1 MVSVPKQLFI
11 QAILIACNAFFASM
25 EIAVISLN
33 TTKLRKLADD
43 GDVSASKLLKF
54 AENPAGFLST
64 IQVGISLSGFL
75 GAAFAADSL
84 SEPLT
89 KWFLSI
95 GINLNYN
102 LLNSLSVI
110 LITFI
115 LTFITIVFGELIPKR
130 IAQQKSY
137 EVAKACCGVISVM
150 AVLFKPIILL
160 ISGTTN
166 LFLKMLRLKTEAE
179 DDSVSED
186 DIRMM
191 VDVGGESGSIEE
203 DEQEMIQNIFEFNDI
218 TISEIMTRVSDVN
231 AISILDSE
239 EDILKI
245 IKETGNSRFPVYEED
260 INNIIGVLNAREF
273 LINLNDKNGKS
284 VKDMLRKPYFVPQT
298 IKADQLFS
306 DMQKNKIHI
315 SIVIDEYGET
325 RGIVTLEDL
334 LEEIVGNIYDEYD
347 AAESPEIEKIDENK
361 WRVQGTLSIDDLND
375 ELGISISDERDY
387 DTVGGMIFS
396 CLHTI
401 PEDGKQFKVSVNG
414 LDITVTRVE
423 DKRVIE
429 AIIQKHIQAEN
440 QEEGNHSPTSWRIRP
455 RRMSLVLAS
464 RSLILS
470 ECNNEYSNSI

>member
-1 MVSVPKQLFI
+1 MVSVPKQLLI
-11 QAILIACNAFFASM
+11 QAILIALNAFFAAM

-33 TTKLRKLADD
+33 TTKLKRLVEE
-43 GDVSASKLLKF
+43 GDEKAGKLLSM

-89 KWFLSI
+89 LWLLEMGVKLPEA
-95 GINLNYN
+95 
-102 LLNSLSVI
+102 LLNNIAVI
-110 LITFI
+110 IITLI

-137 EVAKACCGVISVM
+137 EVAKACCGIIGVISVI
-150 AVLFKPIILL
+150 FKPIILL

-166 LFLKMLRLKTEAE
+166 LILRMMKLKTEAE
-179 DDSVSED
+179 DEQVSED

-203 DEQEMIQNIFEFNDI
+203 DEKEMIQNIFEFNDI
-218 TISEIMTRVSDVN
+218 AISEIMTRVSDVN
-231 AISILDSE
+231 AISIEDSE
-239 EDILKI
+239 EDILRI
-245 IKETGNSRFPVYEED
+245 IKESGNSRFPVYKDD
-260 INNIIGVLNAREF
+260 INDIIGILNSREF
-273 LINLNDKNGKS
+273 LINLNDENGKS
-284 VKDMLRKPYFVPQT
+284 VRDMLRKPYFVPET

-306 DMQKNKIHI
+306 DMQKNKVHI
-315 SIVIDEYGET
+315 SVVIDEYGET

-347 AAESPEIEKIDENK
+347 AAEAPAIEPLPDGRWK
-361 WRVQGTLSIDDLND
+361 VQGTLSIEDLND
-375 ELGISISDERDY
+375 ELGIHITDDRDY

-401 PEDGKQFKVSVNG
+401 PEDGKQFTVEVNG
-414 LDITVTRVE
+414 LKITVTRVE
-423 DKRVIE
+423 DKRIIE
-429 AIIQKHIQAEN
+429 AIVEKTEKESED
-440 QEEGNHSPTSWRIRP
+440 EEEK
-455 RRMSLVLAS
+455 
-464 RSLILS
+464 S
-470 ECNNEYSNSI
+470 E

>member
-1 MVSVPKQLFI
+1 MVSVPKQLLV
-11 QAILIACNAFFASM
+11 QAILIALNAFFAAM

-33 TTKLRKLADD
+33 TTKLKRLVEE
-43 GDVSASKLLKF
+43 GDEKAGKLLSM

-89 KWFLSI
+89 LWLLEMGVKLPEA
-95 GINLNYN
+95 
-102 LLNSLSVI
+102 LLNNIAVI
-110 LITFI
+110 IITLI
-115 LTFITIVFGELIPKR
+115 LTFMTIVFGELIPKR

-137 EVAKACCGVISVM
+137 EVAKACCGIIGVISVI
-150 AVLFKPIILL
+150 FKPIILL

-166 LFLKMLRLKTEAE
+166 LILRMMKLKTEAE
-179 DDSVSED
+179 DEQVSED

-203 DEQEMIQNIFEFNDI
+203 DEKEMIQNIFEFNDI
-218 TISEIMTRVSDVN
+218 AISEIMTRVSDVN
-231 AISILDSE
+231 AISIEDSE
-239 EDILKI
+239 EDILRI
-245 IKETGNSRFPVYEED
+245 IKESGNSRFPVYKDD
-260 INNIIGVLNAREF
+260 INDIIGILNSREF
-273 LINLNDKNGKS
+273 LINLNDENGKS
-284 VKDMLRKPYFVPQT
+284 VRDMLRKPYFVPET

-306 DMQKNKIHI
+306 DMQKNKVHI

-347 AAESPEIEKIDENK
+347 AAEAPAIEPLPDGRWK
-361 WRVQGTLSIDDLND
+361 VQGTLSIEDLND
-375 ELGISISDERDY
+375 ELGIHITDDRDY

-401 PEDGKQFKVSVNG
+401 PEDGKQFTVEVNG
-414 LDITVTRVE
+414 LKITVTRVE
-423 DKRVIE
+423 DKRIIE
-429 AIIQKHIQAEN
+429 AIVEKTEKESEDEAEK
-440 QEEGNHSPTSWRIRP
+440 
-455 RRMSLVLAS
+455 
-464 RSLILS
+464 S
-470 ECNNEYSNSI
+470 E

>member
-1 MVSVPKQLFI
+1 MVSVPKQLLI
-11 QAILIACNAFFASM
+11 QAILIALNAFFAAM

-33 TTKLRKLADD
+33 TTKLKRLVEE
-43 GDVSASKLLKF
+43 GDKKAGKLLSM

-89 KWFLSI
+89 LWLLEMGVKLPEA
-95 GINLNYN
+95 
-102 LLNSLSVI
+102 LLNNIAVI
-110 LITFI
+110 IITLI
-115 LTFITIVFGELIPKR
+115 LTFMTIVFGELIPKR

-137 EVAKACCGVISVM
+137 EVAKACCGVIGVISVI
-150 AVLFKPIILL
+150 FKPIILL

-166 LFLKMLRLKTEAE
+166 LILRMMKLKTEAE
-179 DDSVSED
+179 DEQVSED

-203 DEQEMIQNIFEFNDI
+203 DEKEMIQNIFEFNDI
-218 TISEIMTRVSDVN
+218 AISEIMTRVSDVN
-231 AISILDSE
+231 AISIEDSE
-239 EDILKI
+239 EDILRI
-245 IKETGNSRFPVYEED
+245 IKESGNSRFPVYKDD
-260 INNIIGVLNAREF
+260 INDIIGILNSREF
-273 LINLNDKNGKS
+273 LINLNDENGKS
-284 VKDMLRKPYFVPQT
+284 VRDMLRKPYFVPET

-306 DMQKNKIHI
+306 DMQKNKVHI

-347 AAESPEIEKIDENK
+347 AAEAPAIEPLPDGRWK
-361 WRVQGTLSIDDLND
+361 VQGTLSIEDLND
-375 ELGISISDERDY
+375 ELGIHITDDRDY

-401 PEDGKQFKVSVNG
+401 PEDGKQFTVEVNG
-414 LDITVTRVE
+414 LKITVTRVE
-423 DKRVIE
+423 DKRIIE
-429 AIIQKHIQAEN
+429 AIVEKTEKESED
-440 QEEGNHSPTSWRIRP
+440 EEEK
-455 RRMSLVLAS
+455 
-464 RSLILS
+464 S
-470 ECNNEYSNSI
+470 E

>member
-1 MVSVPKQLFI
+1 MVSVPKQLLI
-11 QAILIACNAFFASM
+11 QAILIALNAFFAAM

-33 TTKLRKLADD
+33 TTKLKRLVEE
-43 GDVSASKLLKF
+43 GDEKAGKLLSM

-89 KWFLSI
+89 LWLLEMGVKLPEA
-95 GINLNYN
+95 
-102 LLNSLSVI
+102 LLNNIAVI
-110 LITFI
+110 LITLI
-115 LTFITIVFGELIPKR
+115 LTFVTIVFGELIPKR

-137 EVAKACCGVISVM
+137 EVAKACCGIIGVISVI
-150 AVLFKPIILL
+150 FKPIILL

-166 LFLKMLRLKTEAE
+166 LILRMMKLKTEAE
-179 DDSVSED
+179 DEQVSED

-203 DEQEMIQNIFEFNDI
+203 DEKEMIQNIFEFNDI
-218 TISEIMTRVSDVN
+218 AISEIMTRVSDVN
-231 AISILDSE
+231 AISIEDSE
-239 EDILKI
+239 EDILRI
-245 IKETGNSRFPVYEED
+245 IKESGNSRFPVYKDD
-260 INNIIGVLNAREF
+260 INDIIGILNSREF
-273 LINLNDKNGKS
+273 LINLNDENGKS
-284 VKDMLRKPYFVPQT
+284 VRDMLRKPYFVPET

-306 DMQKNKIHI
+306 DMQKNKVHI

-347 AAESPEIEKIDENK
+347 AAEAPAIEPLPDGRWK
-361 WRVQGTLSIDDLND
+361 VQGTLSIEDLND
-375 ELGISISDERDY
+375 ELGIHITDDRDY

-401 PEDGKQFKVSVNG
+401 PEDGKQFTVEVNG
-414 LDITVTRVE
+414 LKITVTRVE
-423 DKRVIE
+423 DKRIIE
-429 AIIQKHIQAEN
+429 AIVEKTEKESED
-440 QEEGNHSPTSWRIRP
+440 EEEK
-455 RRMSLVLAS
+455 
-464 RSLILS
+464 S
-470 ECNNEYSNSI
+470 E

>member
-1 MVSVPKQLFI
+1 MVSVPKQLLI
-11 QAILIACNAFFASM
+11 QAILIALNAFFAAM

-33 TTKLRKLADD
+33 TTKLKRLVEE
-43 GDVSASKLLKF
+43 GDEKAGKLLSM

-89 KWFLSI
+89 LWLLEMGVKLPEA
-95 GINLNYN
+95 
-102 LLNSLSVI
+102 LLNNIAVI
-110 LITFI
+110 IITLI
-115 LTFITIVFGELIPKR
+115 LTFVTIVFGELIPKR

-137 EVAKACCGVISVM
+137 EVAKACCGIIGVISVI
-150 AVLFKPIILL
+150 FKPIILL

-166 LFLKMLRLKTEAE
+166 LILRMMKLKTEAE
-179 DDSVSED
+179 DEQVSED

-203 DEQEMIQNIFEFNDI
+203 DEKEMIQNIFEFNDI
-218 TISEIMTRVSDVN
+218 AISEIMTRVSDVN
-231 AISILDSE
+231 AISIEDSE
-239 EDILKI
+239 EDILRI
-245 IKETGNSRFPVYEED
+245 IKESGNSRFPVYRDD
-260 INNIIGVLNAREF
+260 INDIIGILNSREF
-273 LINLNDKNGKS
+273 LINLNDENGKS
-284 VKDMLRKPYFVPQT
+284 VRDMLRKPYFVPET

-306 DMQKNKIHI
+306 DMQKNKVHI

-347 AAESPEIEKIDENK
+347 AAEAPAIEPLPDGRWK
-361 WRVQGTLSIDDLND
+361 VQGTLSIEDLND
-375 ELGISISDERDY
+375 ELGIHITDDRDY

-401 PEDGKQFKVSVNG
+401 PEDGKQFTVEVNG
-414 LDITVTRVE
+414 LKITVTRVE
-423 DKRVIE
+423 DKRIIE
-429 AIIQKHIQAEN
+429 AIVEKTEKESED
-440 QEEGNHSPTSWRIRP
+440 EEEK
-455 RRMSLVLAS
+455 
-464 RSLILS
+464 S
-470 ECNNEYSNSI
+470 E

>member
-1 MVSVPKQLFI
+1 MVSVPKQLLI
-11 QAILIACNAFFASM
+11 QAILIALNAFFAAM

-33 TTKLRKLADD
+33 TTKLKRLVEE
-43 GDVSASKLLKF
+43 GDEKAGKLLSM

-89 KWFLSI
+89 LWLLEI
-95 GINLNYN
+95 GVKLPEA
-102 LLNSLSVI
+102 LLNNIAVI
-110 LITFI
+110 LITLI
-115 LTFITIVFGELIPKR
+115 LTFVTIVFGELIPKR

-137 EVAKACCGVISVM
+137 EVAKACCGIIGVISVI
-150 AVLFKPIILL
+150 FKPIILF

-166 LFLKMLRLKTEAE
+166 LILRMMKLKTEAE
-179 DDSVSED
+179 DEQVSED

-203 DEQEMIQNIFEFNDI
+203 DEKEMIQNIFEFNDI
-218 TISEIMTRVSDVN
+218 AISEIMTRVSDVN
-231 AISILDSE
+231 AISIEDSE
-239 EDILKI
+239 EDILRI
-245 IKETGNSRFPVYEED
+245 IKESGNSRFPVYKDD
-260 INNIIGVLNAREF
+260 INDIIGILNSREF
-273 LINLNDKNGKS
+273 LINLNDENGKS
-284 VKDMLRKPYFVPQT
+284 VRDMLRKPYFVPET

-306 DMQKNKIHI
+306 DMQKNKVHI

-347 AAESPEIEKIDENK
+347 AAETPAIEPLPDGRWK
-361 WRVQGTLSIDDLND
+361 VQGTLSIEDLND
-375 ELGISISDERDY
+375 ELGIHITDDRDY

-401 PEDGKQFKVSVNG
+401 PEDGKQFTVEVNG
-414 LDITVTRVE
+414 LKITVTRVE
-423 DKRVIE
+423 DKRIIE
-429 AIIQKHIQAEN
+429 AIVEKTEKESED
-440 QEEGNHSPTSWRIRP
+440 EEEK
-455 RRMSLVLAS
+455 
-464 RSLILS
+464 S
-470 ECNNEYSNSI
+470 E

>member
-1 MVSVPKQLFI
+1 MVSVPKQLLI
-11 QAILIACNAFFASM
+11 QAILIALNAFFAAM

-33 TTKLRKLADD
+33 TTKLKRLVEE
-43 GDVSASKLLKF
+43 GDEKAGKLLSM

-89 KWFLSI
+89 LWLLEI
-95 GINLNYN
+95 GVKLPEA
-102 LLNSLSVI
+102 LLNNIAVI
-110 LITFI
+110 IITLI
-115 LTFITIVFGELIPKR
+115 LTFMTIVFGELIPKR

-137 EVAKACCGVISVM
+137 EVAKACCGIIGVISVI
-150 AVLFKPIILL
+150 FKPIILL

-166 LFLKMLRLKTEAE
+166 LILRMMKLKTEAE
-179 DDSVSED
+179 DEQVSED

-203 DEQEMIQNIFEFNDI
+203 DEKEMIQNIFEFNDI
-218 TISEIMTRVSDVN
+218 AISEIMTRVSDVN
-231 AISILDSE
+231 AISIEDSE
-239 EDILKI
+239 EDILRI
-245 IKETGNSRFPVYEED
+245 IKESGNSRFPVYKDD
-260 INNIIGVLNAREF
+260 INDIIGILNSREF
-273 LINLNDKNGKS
+273 LINLNDENGKS
-284 VKDMLRKPYFVPQT
+284 VRDMLRKPYFVPET

-306 DMQKNKIHI
+306 DMQKNKVHI

-347 AAESPEIEKIDENK
+347 AAETPAIEPLPDGRWK
-361 WRVQGTLSIDDLND
+361 VQGTLSIEDLND
-375 ELGISISDERDY
+375 ELGIHITDDRDY

-401 PEDGKQFKVSVNG
+401 PEDGKQFTVEVNG
-414 LDITVTRVE
+414 LKITVTRVE
-423 DKRVIE
+423 DKRIIE
-429 AIIQKHIQAEN
+429 AIVEKTEKESEDEAEK
-440 QEEGNHSPTSWRIRP
+440 
-455 RRMSLVLAS
+455 
-464 RSLILS
+464 S
-470 ECNNEYSNSI
+470 E

>member
-1 MVSVPKQLFI
+1 MVSVPKQLLI
-11 QAILIACNAFFASM
+11 QAILIALNAFFAAM

-33 TTKLRKLADD
+33 TTKLKRLVEE
-43 GDVSASKLLKF
+43 GDEKAGKLLSM

-89 KWFLSI
+89 LWLLEI
-95 GINLNYN
+95 GVKLPEA
-102 LLNSLSVI
+102 LLNNIAVI
-110 LITFI
+110 LITLI
-115 LTFITIVFGELIPKR
+115 LTFVTIVFGELIPKR

-137 EVAKACCGVISVM
+137 EVAKACCGIIGVISVI
-150 AVLFKPIILL
+150 FKPIILL

-166 LFLKMLRLKTEAE
+166 LILRMMKLKTEAE
-179 DDSVSED
+179 DEQVSED

-203 DEQEMIQNIFEFNDI
+203 DEKEMIQNIFEFNDI
-218 TISEIMTRVSDVN
+218 AISEIMTRVSDVN
-231 AISILDSE
+231 AISIEDSE
-239 EDILKI
+239 EDILRI
-245 IKETGNSRFPVYEED
+245 IKESGNSRFPVYKDD
-260 INNIIGVLNAREF
+260 INDIIGILNSREF
-273 LINLNDKNGKS
+273 LINLNDENGKS
-284 VKDMLRKPYFVPQT
+284 VRDMLRKPYFVPET

-306 DMQKNKIHI
+306 DMQKNKVHI

-347 AAESPEIEKIDENK
+347 AAETPAIEPLPDGRWK
-361 WRVQGTLSIDDLND
+361 VQGTLSIEDLND
-375 ELGISISDERDY
+375 ELGIHITDDRDY

-401 PEDGKQFKVSVNG
+401 PEDGKQFTVEVNG
-414 LDITVTRVE
+414 LKITVTRVE
-423 DKRVIE
+423 DKRIIE
-429 AIIQKHIQAEN
+429 AIVEKTEKESEDEAEK
-440 QEEGNHSPTSWRIRP
+440 
-455 RRMSLVLAS
+455 
-464 RSLILS
+464 S
-470 ECNNEYSNSI
+470 E

>member
-1 MVSVPKQLFI
+1 MVSVPKQLLI
-11 QAILIACNAFFASM
+11 QAILIALNAFFAAM

-33 TTKLRKLADD
+33 TTKLKRLVEE
-43 GDVSASKLLKF
+43 GDEKAGKLLSM

-89 KWFLSI
+89 LWLLEMGVKLPEA
-95 GINLNYN
+95 
-102 LLNSLSVI
+102 LLNNIAVI
-110 LITFI
+110 LITLI
-115 LTFITIVFGELIPKR
+115 LTFVTIVFGELIPKR

-137 EVAKACCGVISVM
+137 EVAKACCGIIGVISVI
-150 AVLFKPIILL
+150 FKPIILL

-166 LFLKMLRLKTEAE
+166 LILRMMKLKTEAE
-179 DDSVSED
+179 DEQVSED

-203 DEQEMIQNIFEFNDI
+203 DEKEMIQNIFEFNDI
-218 TISEIMTRVSDVN
+218 AISEIMTRVSDVN
-231 AISILDSE
+231 AISIEDSE
-239 EDILKI
+239 EDILRI
-245 IKETGNSRFPVYEED
+245 IKESGNSRFPVYKDD
-260 INNIIGVLNAREF
+260 INDIIGILNSREF
-273 LINLNDKNGKS
+273 LINLNDENGKS
-284 VKDMLRKPYFVPQT
+284 VRDMLRKPYFVPET

-306 DMQKNKIHI
+306 DMQKNKVHI

-347 AAESPEIEKIDENK
+347 AAETPAIEPLPDGRWK
-361 WRVQGTLSIDDLND
+361 VQGTLSIEDLND
-375 ELGISISDERDY
+375 ELGIHITDDRDY

-401 PEDGKQFKVSVNG
+401 PEDGKQFTVEVNG
-414 LDITVTRVE
+414 LKITVTRVE
-423 DKRVIE
+423 DKRIIE
-429 AIIQKHIQAEN
+429 AIVEKTEKESED
-440 QEEGNHSPTSWRIRP
+440 EEEK
-455 RRMSLVLAS
+455 
-464 RSLILS
+464 S
-470 ECNNEYSNSI
+470 E

>member
-1 MVSVPKQLFI
+1 MVSVPKQLLI
-11 QAILIACNAFFASM
+11 QAILIALNAFFAAM

-33 TTKLRKLADD
+33 TTKLKRLVEE
-43 GDVSASKLLKF
+43 GDKKAGKLLSM

-89 KWFLSI
+89 LWLLEMGVKLPES
-95 GINLNYN
+95 
-102 LLNSLSVI
+102 LLNNIAVI
-110 LITFI
+110 IITLI
-115 LTFITIVFGELIPKR
+115 LTFMTIVFGELIPKR

-137 EVAKACCGVISVM
+137 EVAKACCGIIGVISVI
-150 AVLFKPIILL
+150 FKPIILL

-166 LFLKMLRLKTEAE
+166 LILRMMKLKTEAE
-179 DDSVSED
+179 DEQVSED

-203 DEQEMIQNIFEFNDI
+203 DEKEMIQNIFEFNDI
-218 TISEIMTRVSDVN
+218 AISEIMTRVSDVN
-231 AISILDSE
+231 AISIEDSE
-239 EDILKI
+239 EDILRI
-245 IKETGNSRFPVYEED
+245 IKESGNSRFPVYKDD
-260 INNIIGVLNAREF
+260 INDIIGILNSREF
-273 LINLNDKNGKS
+273 LINLNDENGKS
-284 VKDMLRKPYFVPQT
+284 VRDMLRKPYFVPET

-306 DMQKNKIHI
+306 DMQKNKVHI

-347 AAESPEIEKIDENK
+347 AAEAPAIEPLPDGRWK
-361 WRVQGTLSIDDLND
+361 VQGTLSIEDLND
-375 ELGISISDERDY
+375 ELGIHITDDRDY

-401 PEDGKQFKVSVNG
+401 PEDGKQFTVEVNG
-414 LDITVTRVE
+414 LKITVTRVE
-423 DKRVIE
+423 DKRIIE
-429 AIIQKHIQAEN
+429 AIVEKTEKESED
-440 QEEGNHSPTSWRIRP
+440 EEEK
-455 RRMSLVLAS
+455 
-464 RSLILS
+464 S
-470 ECNNEYSNSI
+470 E

>member
-1 MVSVPKQLFI
+1 MVSVPKQLLI
-11 QAILIACNAFFASM
+11 QAILIALNAFFAAM

-33 TTKLRKLADD
+33 TTKLKRLVDE
-43 GDVSASKLLKF
+43 GDEKAGKLLSM

-89 KWFLSI
+89 LWLLEMGVKLPEA
-95 GINLNYN
+95 
-102 LLNSLSVI
+102 LLNNIAVI
-110 LITFI
+110 LITLI
-115 LTFITIVFGELIPKR
+115 LTFVTIVFGELIPKR

-137 EVAKACCGVISVM
+137 EVAKACCGVIGVISVI
-150 AVLFKPIILL
+150 FKPIILL

-166 LFLKMLRLKTEAE
+166 LILRMMKLKTEAE
-179 DDSVSED
+179 DEQVSED

-203 DEQEMIQNIFEFNDI
+203 DEKEMIQNIFEFNDI
-218 TISEIMTRVSDVN
+218 AISEIMTRVSDVN
-231 AISILDSE
+231 AISIEDSE
-239 EDILKI
+239 EDILRI
-245 IKETGNSRFPVYEED
+245 IKESGNSRFPVYKDD
-260 INNIIGVLNAREF
+260 INDIIGILNSREF
-273 LINLNDKNGKS
+273 LINLNDENGKS
-284 VKDMLRKPYFVPQT
+284 VRDMLRKPYFVPET

-306 DMQKNKIHI
+306 DMQKNKVHI

-347 AAESPEIEKIDENK
+347 AAEAPAIEPLPDGRWK
-361 WRVQGTLSIDDLND
+361 VQGTLSIEDLND
-375 ELGISISDERDY
+375 ELGIHITDDRDY

-401 PEDGKQFKVSVNG
+401 PEDGKQFTVEVNG
-414 LDITVTRVE
+414 LKITVTRVE
-423 DKRVIE
+423 DKRIIE
-429 AIIQKHIQAEN
+429 AIVEKTEKESED
-440 QEEGNHSPTSWRIRP
+440 EEEK
-455 RRMSLVLAS
+455 
-464 RSLILS
+464 S
-470 ECNNEYSNSI
+470 E

>member
-1 MVSVPKQLFI
+1 MVSVPKQLLI
-11 QAILIACNAFFASM
+11 QAILIALNAFFAAM

-33 TTKLRKLADD
+33 TTKLKRLVEE
-43 GDVSASKLLKF
+43 GDEKAGKLLSM

-89 KWFLSI
+89 LWLLEMGVKLPEA
-95 GINLNYN
+95 
-102 LLNSLSVI
+102 LLNNIAVI
-110 LITFI
+110 IITLI
-115 LTFITIVFGELIPKR
+115 LTFVTIVFGELIPKR

-137 EVAKACCGVISVM
+137 EVAKACCGIIGVISVI
-150 AVLFKPIILL
+150 FKPIILL

-166 LFLKMLRLKTEAE
+166 LILRMMKLKTEAE
-179 DDSVSED
+179 DEQVSED

-203 DEQEMIQNIFEFNDI
+203 DEKEMIQNIFEFNDI
-218 TISEIMTRVSDVN
+218 AISEIMTRVSDVN
-231 AISILDSE
+231 AISIEDSE
-239 EDILKI
+239 EDILRI
-245 IKETGNSRFPVYEED
+245 IKESGNSRFPVYKDD
-260 INNIIGVLNAREF
+260 INDIIGILNSREF
-273 LINLNDKNGKS
+273 LINLNDENGKS
-284 VKDMLRKPYFVPQT
+284 VRDMLRKPYFVPET

-306 DMQKNKIHI
+306 DMQKNKVHI

-347 AAESPEIEKIDENK
+347 AAEAPAIEPLPDGRWK
-361 WRVQGTLSIDDLND
+361 VQGTLSIEDLND
-375 ELGISISDERDY
+375 ELGIHITDDRDY

-401 PEDGKQFKVSVNG
+401 PEDGKQFTVEVNG
-414 LDITVTRVE
+414 LKITVTRVE
-423 DKRVIE
+423 DKRIIE
-429 AIIQKHIQAEN
+429 AIVEKTEKESEDEAEK
-440 QEEGNHSPTSWRIRP
+440 
-455 RRMSLVLAS
+455 
-464 RSLILS
+464 S
-470 ECNNEYSNSI
+470 E

>member
-1 MVSVPKQLFI
+1 MVSVPKQLLI
-11 QAILIACNAFFASM
+11 QAILIALNAFFAAM

-33 TTKLRKLADD
+33 TTKLKRLVEE
-43 GDVSASKLLKF
+43 GDEKAGKLLSM

-89 KWFLSI
+89 LWLLEI
-95 GINLNYN
+95 GVKLPEA
-102 LLNSLSVI
+102 LLNNIAVI
-110 LITFI
+110 IITLI
-115 LTFITIVFGELIPKR
+115 LTFMTIVFGELIPKR

-137 EVAKACCGVISVM
+137 EVAKACCGIIGVISVI
-150 AVLFKPIILL
+150 FKPIILL

-166 LFLKMLRLKTEAE
+166 LILRMMKLKTEAE
-179 DDSVSED
+179 DEQVSED

-203 DEQEMIQNIFEFNDI
+203 DEKEMIQNIFEFNDI
-218 TISEIMTRVSDVN
+218 AISEIMTRVSDVN
-231 AISILDSE
+231 AISIEDSE
-239 EDILKI
+239 EDILRI
-245 IKETGNSRFPVYEED
+245 IKESGNSRFPVYKDD
-260 INNIIGVLNAREF
+260 INDIIGILNSREF
-273 LINLNDKNGKS
+273 LINLNDENGKS
-284 VKDMLRKPYFVPQT
+284 VRDMLRKPYFVPET

-306 DMQKNKIHI
+306 DMQKNKVHI

-347 AAESPEIEKIDENK
+347 AAEAPAIEPLPDGRWK
-361 WRVQGTLSIDDLND
+361 VQGTLSIEDLND
-375 ELGISISDERDY
+375 ELGIHITDDRDY

-401 PEDGKQFKVSVNG
+401 PEDGKQFTVEVNG
-414 LDITVTRVE
+414 LKITVTRVE
-423 DKRVIE
+423 DKRIIE
-429 AIIQKHIQAEN
+429 AIVEKTEKESED
-440 QEEGNHSPTSWRIRP
+440 EEEK
-455 RRMSLVLAS
+455 
-464 RSLILS
+464 S
-470 ECNNEYSNSI
+470 E

>member
-1 MVSVPKQLFI
+1 MVSVPKQLLI
-11 QAILIACNAFFASM
+11 QAILIALNAFFAAM

-33 TTKLRKLADD
+33 TTKLKRLVEE
-43 GDVSASKLLKF
+43 GDEKAGKLLSM

-89 KWFLSI
+89 LWLLEMGVKLPEA
-95 GINLNYN
+95 
-102 LLNSLSVI
+102 LLNNIAVI
-110 LITFI
+110 IITLI
-115 LTFITIVFGELIPKR
+115 LTFMTIVFGELIPKR

-137 EVAKACCGVISVM
+137 EVAKACCGIIGVISVI
-150 AVLFKPIILL
+150 FKPIILL

-166 LFLKMLRLKTEAE
+166 LILRMMKLKTEAE
-179 DDSVSED
+179 DEQVSED

-203 DEQEMIQNIFEFNDI
+203 DEKEMIQNIFEFNDI
-218 TISEIMTRVSDVN
+218 AISEIMTRVSDVN
-231 AISILDSE
+231 AISIEDSE
-239 EDILKI
+239 EDILRI
-245 IKETGNSRFPVYEED
+245 IKESGNSRFPVYKDD
-260 INNIIGVLNAREF
+260 INDIIGILNSREF
-273 LINLNDKNGKS
+273 LINLNDENGKS
-284 VKDMLRKPYFVPQT
+284 VRDMLRKPYFVPET

-306 DMQKNKIHI
+306 DMQKNKVHI

-347 AAESPEIEKIDENK
+347 AAEAPAIEPLPDGRWK
-361 WRVQGTLSIDDLND
+361 VQGTLSIEDLND
-375 ELGISISDERDY
+375 ELGIHITDDRDY

-401 PEDGKQFKVSVNG
+401 PEDGKQFTVEVNG
-414 LDITVTRVE
+414 LKITVTRVE
-423 DKRVIE
+423 DKRIIE
-429 AIIQKHIQAEN
+429 AIVEKTEKESEDEAEK
-440 QEEGNHSPTSWRIRP
+440 
-455 RRMSLVLAS
+455 
-464 RSLILS
+464 S
-470 ECNNEYSNSI
+470 E

>member
-1 MVSVPKQLFI
+1 MVSVPKQLLI
-11 QAILIACNAFFASM
+11 QAILIALNAFFAAM

-33 TTKLRKLADD
+33 TTKLKRLVEE
-43 GDVSASKLLKF
+43 GDEKAGKLLSM

-89 KWFLSI
+89 LWLLEMGVKLPEA
-95 GINLNYN
+95 
-102 LLNSLSVI
+102 LLNNIAVI
-110 LITFI
+110 IITLI
-115 LTFITIVFGELIPKR
+115 LTFMTIVFGELIPKR

-137 EVAKACCGVISVM
+137 EVAKACCGIIGVISVI
-150 AVLFKPIILL
+150 FKPIILL

-166 LFLKMLRLKTEAE
+166 LILRMMKLKTEAE
-179 DDSVSED
+179 DEQVSED

-203 DEQEMIQNIFEFNDI
+203 DEKEMIQNIFEFNDI
-218 TISEIMTRVSDVN
+218 AISEIMTRVSDVH
-231 AISILDSE
+231 AISIEDSE
-239 EDILKI
+239 EDILRI
-245 IKETGNSRFPVYEED
+245 IKESGNSRFPVYKDD
-260 INNIIGVLNAREF
+260 INDIIGILNSREF
-273 LINLNDKNGKS
+273 LINLNDENGKS
-284 VKDMLRKPYFVPQT
+284 VRDMLRKPYFVPET

-306 DMQKNKIHI
+306 DMQKNKVHI

-347 AAESPEIEKIDENK
+347 AAEAPAIEPLPDGRWK
-361 WRVQGTLSIDDLND
+361 VQGTLSIEDLND
-375 ELGISISDERDY
+375 ELGIHITDDRDY

-401 PEDGKQFKVSVNG
+401 PEDGKQFTVEVNG
-414 LDITVTRVE
+414 LKITVTRVE
-423 DKRVIE
+423 DKRIIE
-429 AIIQKHIQAEN
+429 AIVEKTEKESED
-440 QEEGNHSPTSWRIRP
+440 EEEK
-455 RRMSLVLAS
+455 
-464 RSLILS
+464 S
-470 ECNNEYSNSI
+470 E

>member
-1 MVSVPKQLFI
+1 MVSVPKQLLI
-11 QAILIACNAFFASM
+11 QAILIALNAFFAAM

-33 TTKLRKLADD
+33 TTKLKRLVEE
-43 GDVSASKLLKF
+43 GDEKAGKLLSM

-89 KWFLSI
+89 LWLLEI
-95 GINLNYN
+95 GVKLPES
-102 LLNSLSVI
+102 LLNNIAVI
-110 LITFI
+110 IITLI
-115 LTFITIVFGELIPKR
+115 LTFMTIVFGELIPKR

-137 EVAKACCGVISVM
+137 EVAKACCGIISVISVI
-150 AVLFKPIILL
+150 FKPIILL

-166 LFLKMLRLKTEAE
+166 LILRMMKLKTEAE
-179 DDSVSED
+179 DEQVSED

-203 DEQEMIQNIFEFNDI
+203 DEKEMIQNIFEFNDI
-218 TISEIMTRVSDVN
+218 AISEIMTRVSDVN
-231 AISILDSE
+231 AISIEDSE
-239 EDILKI
+239 EDILRI
-245 IKETGNSRFPVYEED
+245 IKESGNSRFPVYKDD
-260 INNIIGVLNAREF
+260 INDIIGILNSREF
-273 LINLNDKNGKS
+273 LINLNDENGKS
-284 VKDMLRKPYFVPQT
+284 VRDMLRKPYFVPET

-306 DMQKNKIHI
+306 DMQKNKVHI

-347 AAESPEIEKIDENK
+347 AAEAPAIEPLPDGRWK
-361 WRVQGTLSIDDLND
+361 VQGTLSIEDLND
-375 ELGISISDERDY
+375 ELGIHITDDRDY

-401 PEDGKQFKVSVNG
+401 PEDGKQFTVEVNG
-414 LDITVTRVE
+414 LKITVTRVE
-423 DKRVIE
+423 DKRIIE
-429 AIIQKHIQAEN
+429 AIVEKTEKESED
-440 QEEGNHSPTSWRIRP
+440 EEEK
-455 RRMSLVLAS
+455 
-464 RSLILS
+464 S
-470 ECNNEYSNSI
+470 E

>member
-1 MVSVPKQLFI
+1 MVSVPKQLLI
-11 QAILIACNAFFASM
+11 QAILIALNAFFAAM

-33 TTKLRKLADD
+33 TTKLKRLVEE
-43 GDVSASKLLKF
+43 GDEKAGKLLSM

-89 KWFLSI
+89 LWLLEMGVKLPEA
-95 GINLNYN
+95 
-102 LLNSLSVI
+102 LLNNIAVI
-110 LITFI
+110 IITLI
-115 LTFITIVFGELIPKR
+115 LTFMTIVFGELIPKR

-137 EVAKACCGVISVM
+137 EVAKACCGIIGVISVI
-150 AVLFKPIILL
+150 FKPIILL

-166 LFLKMLRLKTEAE
+166 LILRMMKLKTEAE
-179 DDSVSED
+179 DEQVSED

-203 DEQEMIQNIFEFNDI
+203 DEKEMIQNIFEFNDI
-218 TISEIMTRVSDVN
+218 AISEIMTRVSDVN
-231 AISILDSE
+231 AISIEDSE
-239 EDILKI
+239 EDILRI
-245 IKETGNSRFPVYEED
+245 IKESGNSRFPVYKDD
-260 INNIIGVLNAREF
+260 INDIIGILNSREF
-273 LINLNDKNGKS
+273 LINLNDENGKS
-284 VKDMLRKPYFVPQT
+284 VRDMLRKPYFVPET

-306 DMQKNKIHI
+306 DMQKNKVHI

-347 AAESPEIEKIDENK
+347 AAEAPAIEPLPDGRWK
-361 WRVQGTLSIDDLND
+361 VQGTLSIEDLND
-375 ELGISISDERDY
+375 ELGIHITDDRDY

-401 PEDGKQFKVSVNG
+401 PEDGKQFTVEVNG
-414 LDITVTRVE
+414 LKITVTRVE
-423 DKRVIE
+423 DKRIIE
-429 AIIQKHIQAEN
+429 AIVEKTEKESED
-440 QEEGNHSPTSWRIRP
+440 EEEK
-455 RRMSLVLAS
+455 
-464 RSLILS
+464 S
-470 ECNNEYSNSI
+470 E

>member
-1 MVSVPKQLFI
+1 MVSVPKQLLI
-11 QAILIACNAFFASM
+11 QALLIACNAFFASM

-33 TTKLRKLADD
+33 TTKLRKLSEE
-43 GDVSASKLLKF
+43 GDNSAKKLLKF

-95 GINLNYN
+95 GIKLNYSF
-102 LLNSLSVI
+102 LNSLSVI
-110 LITFI
+110 LITLI

-150 AVLFKPIILL
+150 AILFKPIIVL

-231 AISILDSE
+231 AISIEDSE
-239 EDILKI
+239 EDILKT
-245 IKETGNSRFPVYEED
+245 IKETGNSRFPVYNED
-260 INNIIGVLNAREF
+260 INNIIGILNAREF
-273 LINLNDKNGKS
+273 LINLNDSNGKS
-284 VKDMLRKPYFVPQT
+284 VKQMLRKPYFVPET

-347 AAESPEIEKIDENK
+347 KAESPEIEKIGENK

-375 ELGISISDERDY
+375 ELDISIPDERDY

-401 PEDGKQFKVSVNG
+401 PEDGKQFNVSING

-429 AIIQKHIQAEN
+429 AIIQKHIDNDIGDE
-440 QEEGNHSPTSWRIRP
+440 
-455 RRMSLVLAS
+455 SLT
-464 RSLILS
+464 
-470 ECNNEYSNSI
+470 N

>member
-1 MVSVPKQLFI
+1 MVSVPKQLLI
-11 QAILIACNAFFASM
+11 QAILIALNAFFAAM

-33 TTKLRKLADD
+33 TTKLKRLVEE
-43 GDVSASKLLKF
+43 GDEKAGKLLSM

-89 KWFLSI
+89 LWLLEI
-95 GINLNYN
+95 GVKLPEA
-102 LLNSLSVI
+102 LLNNIAVI
-110 LITFI
+110 LITLI
-115 LTFITIVFGELIPKR
+115 LTFVTIVFGELIPKR

-137 EVAKACCGVISVM
+137 EVAKACCGIIGVISVI
-150 AVLFKPIILL
+150 FKPIILL

-166 LFLKMLRLKTEAE
+166 LILRMMKLKTEAE
-179 DDSVSED
+179 DEQVSED

-203 DEQEMIQNIFEFNDI
+203 DEKEMIQNIFEFNDI
-218 TISEIMTRVSDVN
+218 AISEIMTRVSDVN
-231 AISILDSE
+231 AISIEDSE
-239 EDILKI
+239 EDILRI
-245 IKETGNSRFPVYEED
+245 IKESGNSRFPVYKDD
-260 INNIIGVLNAREF
+260 INDIIGILNSREF
-273 LINLNDKNGKS
+273 LINLNDVNGKS
-284 VKDMLRKPYFVPQT
+284 VRDMLRKPYFVPET

-306 DMQKNKIHI
+306 DMQKNKVHI

-347 AAESPEIEKIDENK
+347 AAETPAIEPLPDGRWK
-361 WRVQGTLSIDDLND
+361 VQGTLSIEDLND
-375 ELGISISDERDY
+375 ELGIHITDDRDY

-401 PEDGKQFKVSVNG
+401 PEDGKQFTVEVNG
-414 LDITVTRVE
+414 LKITVTRVE
-423 DKRVIE
+423 DKRIIE
-429 AIIQKHIQAEN
+429 AIVEKTEKESED
-440 QEEGNHSPTSWRIRP
+440 EEEK
-455 RRMSLVLAS
+455 
-464 RSLILS
+464 S
-470 ECNNEYSNSI
+470 E

>member
-1 MVSVPKQLFI
+1 MVSVPKQLLI
-11 QAILIACNAFFASM
+11 QAILIALNAFFAAM

-33 TTKLRKLADD
+33 TTKLKRLVEE
-43 GDVSASKLLKF
+43 GDEKAGKLLSM

-89 KWFLSI
+89 LWLLEMGVKLPEA
-95 GINLNYN
+95 
-102 LLNSLSVI
+102 LLNNIAVI
-110 LITFI
+110 IITLI
-115 LTFITIVFGELIPKR
+115 LTFMTIVFGELIPKR

-137 EVAKACCGVISVM
+137 EVAKACCGIIGVISVI
-150 AVLFKPIILL
+150 FKPIILL

-166 LFLKMLRLKTEAE
+166 LILRMMKLKTEAE
-179 DDSVSED
+179 DEQVSED

-203 DEQEMIQNIFEFNDI
+203 DEKEMIQNIFEFNDI

-231 AISILDSE
+231 AISIEDSE
-239 EDILKI
+239 EDILRI
-245 IKETGNSRFPVYEED
+245 IKESGNSRFPVYKDD
-260 INNIIGVLNAREF
+260 INDIIGILNSREF
-273 LINLNDKNGKS
+273 LINLNDENGKS
-284 VKDMLRKPYFVPQT
+284 VRDMLRKPYFVPET

-306 DMQKNKIHI
+306 DMQKNKVHI

-347 AAESPEIEKIDENK
+347 AAEAPAIEPLPDGRWK
-361 WRVQGTLSIDDLND
+361 VQGTLSIEDLND
-375 ELGISISDERDY
+375 ELGIHITDDRDY

-401 PEDGKQFKVSVNG
+401 PEDGKQFTVEVNG
-414 LDITVTRVE
+414 LKITVTRVE
-423 DKRVIE
+423 DKRIIE
-429 AIIQKHIQAEN
+429 AIVEKTEKESEDEAEK
-440 QEEGNHSPTSWRIRP
+440 
-455 RRMSLVLAS
+455 
-464 RSLILS
+464 S
-470 ECNNEYSNSI
+470 E

>member
-1 MVSVPKQLFI
+1 MVSVPKQLLI
-11 QAILIACNAFFASM
+11 QAILIALNAFFAAM

-33 TTKLRKLADD
+33 TTKLKRLVEE
-43 GDVSASKLLKF
+43 GDEKAGKLLSM

-89 KWFLSI
+89 LWLLEMGVKLPEA
-95 GINLNYN
+95 
-102 LLNSLSVI
+102 LLNNIAVI
-110 LITFI
+110 IITLI
-115 LTFITIVFGELIPKR
+115 LTFMTIVFGELIPKR

-137 EVAKACCGVISVM
+137 EVAKACCGIIGVISVI
-150 AVLFKPIILL
+150 FKPIILL

-166 LFLKMLRLKTEAE
+166 LILRMMKLKTEAE
-179 DDSVSED
+179 DEQVSED

-203 DEQEMIQNIFEFNDI
+203 DEKEMIQNIFEFNDI
-218 TISEIMTRVSDVN
+218 AISEIMTRVSDVN
-231 AISILDSE
+231 AISIEDSE
-239 EDILKI
+239 EDILRI
-245 IKETGNSRFPVYEED
+245 IKASGNSRFPVYKDD
-260 INNIIGVLNAREF
+260 INDIIGILNSREF
-273 LINLNDKNGKS
+273 LINLNDENGKS
-284 VKDMLRKPYFVPQT
+284 VRDMLRKPYFVPET

-306 DMQKNKIHI
+306 DMQKNKVHI

-347 AAESPEIEKIDENK
+347 AAEAPAIEPLPDGRWK
-361 WRVQGTLSIDDLND
+361 VQGTLSIEDLND
-375 ELGISISDERDY
+375 ELGIHITDDRDY

-401 PEDGKQFKVSVNG
+401 PEDGKQFTVEVNG
-414 LDITVTRVE
+414 LKITVTRVE
-423 DKRVIE
+423 DKRIIE
-429 AIIQKHIQAEN
+429 AIVEKTEKESED
-440 QEEGNHSPTSWRIRP
+440 EE
-455 RRMSLVLAS
+455 
-464 RSLILS
+464 
-470 ECNNEYSNSI
+470 E

>member
-1 MVSVPKQLFI
+1 MVSVPKQLLI
-11 QAILIACNAFFASM
+11 QAILIALNAFFAAM

-33 TTKLRKLADD
+33 TTKLKRLVEE
-43 GDVSASKLLKF
+43 GDEKAGKLLSM

-89 KWFLSI
+89 LWLLEMGVKLPEA
-95 GINLNYN
+95 
-102 LLNSLSVI
+102 LLNNITVI
-110 LITFI
+110 LITLI
-115 LTFITIVFGELIPKR
+115 LTFVTIVFGELIPKR

-137 EVAKACCGVISVM
+137 EVAKACCGIIGVISVI
-150 AVLFKPIILL
+150 FKPIILL

-166 LFLKMLRLKTEAE
+166 LILRMMKLKTEAE
-179 DDSVSED
+179 DEQVSED

-203 DEQEMIQNIFEFNDI
+203 DEKEMIQNIFEFNDI
-218 TISEIMTRVSDVN
+218 AISEIMTRVSDVN
-231 AISILDSE
+231 AISIEDSE
-239 EDILKI
+239 EDILRI
-245 IKETGNSRFPVYEED
+245 IKESGNSRFPVYKDD
-260 INNIIGVLNAREF
+260 INDIIGILNSREF
-273 LINLNDKNGKS
+273 LINLNDENGKS
-284 VKDMLRKPYFVPQT
+284 VRDMLRKPYFVPET

-306 DMQKNKIHI
+306 DMQKNKVYI

-347 AAESPEIEKIDENK
+347 AAETPAIEPLPDGRWK
-361 WRVQGTLSIDDLND
+361 VQGTLSIEDLND
-375 ELGISISDERDY
+375 ELGIHITDDRDY

-401 PEDGKQFKVSVNG
+401 PEDGKQFTVEVNG
-414 LDITVTRVE
+414 LKITVTRVE
-423 DKRVIE
+423 DKRIIE
-429 AIIQKHIQAEN
+429 AIVEKTEKESED
-440 QEEGNHSPTSWRIRP
+440 EEEK
-455 RRMSLVLAS
+455 
-464 RSLILS
+464 S
-470 ECNNEYSNSI
+470 E

>member
-1 MVSVPKQLFI
+1 MVSVPKQLLI
-11 QAILIACNAFFASM
+11 QAILIALNAFFAAM

-33 TTKLRKLADD
+33 TTKLKRLVEE
-43 GDVSASKLLKF
+43 GDEKAGKLLSM

-89 KWFLSI
+89 LWLLEMGVKLPEA
-95 GINLNYN
+95 
-102 LLNSLSVI
+102 LLNNIAVI
-110 LITFI
+110 IITLI
-115 LTFITIVFGELIPKR
+115 LTFVTIVFGELIPKR

-137 EVAKACCGVISVM
+137 EVAKACCGIIGVISVI
-150 AVLFKPIILL
+150 FKPIILL

-166 LFLKMLRLKTEAE
+166 LILRMMKLKTEAE
-179 DDSVSED
+179 DEQVSED

-203 DEQEMIQNIFEFNDI
+203 DEKEMIQNIFEFNDI
-218 TISEIMTRVSDVN
+218 AISEIMTRVSDVN
-231 AISILDSE
+231 AISIEDSE
-239 EDILKI
+239 EDILRI
-245 IKETGNSRFPVYEED
+245 IKESGNSRFPVYKDD
-260 INNIIGVLNAREF
+260 INDIIGILNSREF
-273 LINLNDKNGKS
+273 LINLNDENGKS
-284 VKDMLRKPYFVPQT
+284 VRDMLRKPYFVPET

-306 DMQKNKIHI
+306 DMQKNKVHI

-347 AAESPEIEKIDENK
+347 AAEAPAIEPLPDGRWK
-361 WRVQGTLSIDDLND
+361 VQGTLSIEDLND
-375 ELGISISDERDY
+375 ELGIHITDDRDY

-401 PEDGKQFKVSVNG
+401 PEDGKQFTVEVNG
-414 LDITVTRVE
+414 LKITVTRVE
-423 DKRVIE
+423 DKRIIE
-429 AIIQKHIQAEN
+429 AIVEKTEKESED
-440 QEEGNHSPTSWRIRP
+440 EEEK
-455 RRMSLVLAS
+455 
-464 RSLILS
+464 S
-470 ECNNEYSNSI
+470 E

>member
-1 MVSVPKQLFI
+1 MVSVPKQLLI
-11 QAILIACNAFFASM
+11 QAILIALNAFFAAM

-33 TTKLRKLADD
+33 TTKLKRLVEE
-43 GDVSASKLLKF
+43 GDKKAGKLLSM

-89 KWFLSI
+89 LWLLEMGVKLPEA
-95 GINLNYN
+95 
-102 LLNSLSVI
+102 LLNNIAVI
-110 LITFI
+110 IITLI
-115 LTFITIVFGELIPKR
+115 LTFMTIVFGELIPKR

-137 EVAKACCGVISVM
+137 EVAKACCGIIGVISVI
-150 AVLFKPIILL
+150 FKPIILL

-166 LFLKMLRLKTEAE
+166 LILRMMKLKTEAE
-179 DDSVSED
+179 DEQVSED

-203 DEQEMIQNIFEFNDI
+203 DEKEMIQNIFEFNDI
-218 TISEIMTRVSDVN
+218 AISEIMTRVSDVN
-231 AISILDSE
+231 AISIEDSE
-239 EDILKI
+239 EDILRI
-245 IKETGNSRFPVYEED
+245 IKESGNSRFPVYKDD
-260 INNIIGVLNAREF
+260 INDIIGILNSREF
-273 LINLNDKNGKS
+273 LINLNDENGKS
-284 VKDMLRKPYFVPQT
+284 VRDMLRKPYFVPET

-306 DMQKNKIHI
+306 DMQKNKVHI

-347 AAESPEIEKIDENK
+347 AAEAPAIEPLPDGRWK
-361 WRVQGTLSIDDLND
+361 VQGTLSIEDLND
-375 ELGISISDERDY
+375 ELGIHITDDRDY

-401 PEDGKQFKVSVNG
+401 PEDGKQFTVEVNG
-414 LDITVTRVE
+414 LKITVTRVE
-423 DKRVIE
+423 DKRIIE
-429 AIIQKHIQAEN
+429 AIVEKTEKESED
-440 QEEGNHSPTSWRIRP
+440 EEEK
-455 RRMSLVLAS
+455 
-464 RSLILS
+464 S
-470 ECNNEYSNSI
+470 E

>member
-1 MVSVPKQLFI
+1 MVSVPKQLLI
-11 QAILIACNAFFASM
+11 QAILIALNAFFAAM

-33 TTKLRKLADD
+33 TTKLKRLVEE
-43 GDVSASKLLKF
+43 GDEKAGKLLSM

-89 KWFLSI
+89 LWLLGI
-95 GINLNYN
+95 GVKLPEA
-102 LLNSLSVI
+102 LLNNIAVI
-110 LITFI
+110 LITLI
-115 LTFITIVFGELIPKR
+115 LTFVTIVFGELIPKR

-137 EVAKACCGVISVM
+137 EVAKACCGIIGVISVI
-150 AVLFKPIILL
+150 FKPIILL

-166 LFLKMLRLKTEAE
+166 LILRMMKLKTEAE
-179 DDSVSED
+179 DEQVSED

-203 DEQEMIQNIFEFNDI
+203 DEKEMIQNIFEFNDI
-218 TISEIMTRVSDVN
+218 AISEIMTRVSDVN
-231 AISILDSE
+231 AISIEDSE
-239 EDILKI
+239 EDILRI
-245 IKETGNSRFPVYEED
+245 IKESGNSRFPVYKDD
-260 INNIIGVLNAREF
+260 INDIIGILNSREF
-273 LINLNDKNGKS
+273 LINLNDENGKS
-284 VKDMLRKPYFVPQT
+284 VRDMLRKPYFVPET

-306 DMQKNKIHI
+306 DMQKNKVHI

-347 AAESPEIEKIDENK
+347 AAEAPAIEPLPDGRWK
-361 WRVQGTLSIDDLND
+361 VQGTLSIEDLND
-375 ELGISISDERDY
+375 ELGIHITDDRDY

-401 PEDGKQFKVSVNG
+401 PEDGKQFTVEVNG
-414 LDITVTRVE
+414 LKITVTRVE
-423 DKRVIE
+423 DKRIIE
-429 AIIQKHIQAEN
+429 AIVEKTEKESEDEAEK
-440 QEEGNHSPTSWRIRP
+440 
-455 RRMSLVLAS
+455 
-464 RSLILS
+464 S
-470 ECNNEYSNSI
+470 E

>member
-1 MVSVPKQLFI
+1 MVSVPKQLLI
-11 QAILIACNAFFASM
+11 QAILIALNAFFAAM

-33 TTKLRKLADD
+33 TTKLKRLVEE
-43 GDVSASKLLKF
+43 GDEKAGKLLSM

-89 KWFLSI
+89 LWLLEMGVKLPEA
-95 GINLNYN
+95 
-102 LLNSLSVI
+102 LLNNIAVI
-110 LITFI
+110 LITLI
-115 LTFITIVFGELIPKR
+115 LTFVTIVFGELIPKR

-137 EVAKACCGVISVM
+137 EVAKACCGVIGVISVI
-150 AVLFKPIILL
+150 FKPIILL

-166 LFLKMLRLKTEAE
+166 LILRMMKLKTEAE
-179 DDSVSED
+179 DEQVSED

-203 DEQEMIQNIFEFNDI
+203 DEKEMIQNIFEFNDI
-218 TISEIMTRVSDVN
+218 AISEIMTRVSDVN
-231 AISILDSE
+231 AISIEDSE
-239 EDILKI
+239 EDILRI
-245 IKETGNSRFPVYEED
+245 IKESGNSRFPVYKDD
-260 INNIIGVLNAREF
+260 INDIIGILNSREF
-273 LINLNDKNGKS
+273 LINLNDENGKS
-284 VKDMLRKPYFVPQT
+284 VRDMLRKPYFVPET

-306 DMQKNKIHI
+306 DMQKNKVHI

-347 AAESPEIEKIDENK
+347 AAEAPAIEPLPDGRWK
-361 WRVQGTLSIDDLND
+361 VQGTLSIEDLND
-375 ELGISISDERDY
+375 ELGIHITDDRDY

-401 PEDGKQFKVSVNG
+401 PEDGKQFTVEVNG
-414 LDITVTRVE
+414 LKITVTRVE
-423 DKRVIE
+423 DKRIIE
-429 AIIQKHIQAEN
+429 AIVEKTEKESED
-440 QEEGNHSPTSWRIRP
+440 EEEK
-455 RRMSLVLAS
+455 
-464 RSLILS
+464 S
-470 ECNNEYSNSI
+470 E

>member
-1 MVSVPKQLFI
+1 MVSVPKQLLI
-11 QAILIACNAFFASM
+11 QAILIALNAFFAAM

-33 TTKLRKLADD
+33 TTKLKRLVEE
-43 GDVSASKLLKF
+43 GDEKAGKLLSM

-89 KWFLSI
+89 LWLLGI
-95 GINLNYN
+95 GVKLPEA
-102 LLNSLSVI
+102 LLNNIAVI
-110 LITFI
+110 IITLI
-115 LTFITIVFGELIPKR
+115 LTFMTIVFGELIPKR

-137 EVAKACCGVISVM
+137 EVAKACCGIIGVISVI
-150 AVLFKPIILL
+150 FKPIILL

-166 LFLKMLRLKTEAE
+166 LILRMMKLKTEAE
-179 DDSVSED
+179 DEQVSED

-203 DEQEMIQNIFEFNDI
+203 DEKEMIQNIFEFNDI
-218 TISEIMTRVSDVN
+218 AISEIMTRVSDVN
-231 AISILDSE
+231 AISIEDSE
-239 EDILKI
+239 EDILRI
-245 IKETGNSRFPVYEED
+245 IKESGNSRFPVYKDD
-260 INNIIGVLNAREF
+260 INDIIGILNSREF
-273 LINLNDKNGKS
+273 LINLNDENGKS
-284 VKDMLRKPYFVPQT
+284 VRDMLRKPYFVPET

-306 DMQKNKIHI
+306 DMQKNKVHI

-347 AAESPEIEKIDENK
+347 AAEAPAIEPLPDGRWK
-361 WRVQGTLSIDDLND
+361 VQGTLSIEDLND
-375 ELGISISDERDY
+375 ELGIHITDDRDY

-401 PEDGKQFKVSVNG
+401 PEDGKQFTVEVNG
-414 LDITVTRVE
+414 LKITVTRVE
-423 DKRVIE
+423 DKRIIE
-429 AIIQKHIQAEN
+429 AIVEKTEKESED
-440 QEEGNHSPTSWRIRP
+440 EEEK
-455 RRMSLVLAS
+455 
-464 RSLILS
+464 S
-470 ECNNEYSNSI
+470 E

>member
-1 MVSVPKQLFI
+1 MVSVPKQLLI
-11 QAILIACNAFFASM
+11 QAILIALNAFFAAM

-33 TTKLRKLADD
+33 TTKLKRLVEE
-43 GDVSASKLLKF
+43 GDEKAGKLLSM

-89 KWFLSI
+89 LWLLEI
-95 GINLNYN
+95 GVKLPEA
-102 LLNSLSVI
+102 LLNNIAVI
-110 LITFI
+110 IITLI
-115 LTFITIVFGELIPKR
+115 LTFMTIVFGELIPKR

-137 EVAKACCGVISVM
+137 EVAKACCGIIGVISVI
-150 AVLFKPIILL
+150 FKPIILL

-166 LFLKMLRLKTEAE
+166 LILRMMKLKTEAE
-179 DDSVSED
+179 DEQVSED

-203 DEQEMIQNIFEFNDI
+203 DEKEMIQNIFEFNDI
-218 TISEIMTRVSDVN
+218 AISEIMTRVSDVN
-231 AISILDSE
+231 AISIEDSE
-239 EDILKI
+239 EDILRI
-245 IKETGNSRFPVYEED
+245 IKESGNSRFPVYKDD
-260 INNIIGVLNAREF
+260 INDIIGILNSREF
-273 LINLNDKNGKS
+273 LINLNDENGKS
-284 VKDMLRKPYFVPQT
+284 VRDMLRKPYFVPET

-306 DMQKNKIHI
+306 DMQKNKVHI

-347 AAESPEIEKIDENK
+347 AAEAPAIEPLPDGRWK
-361 WRVQGTLSIDDLND
+361 VQGTLSIEDLND
-375 ELGISISDERDY
+375 ELGIHITDDRDY

-401 PEDGKQFKVSVNG
+401 PEDGKQFTVEVNG
-414 LDITVTRVE
+414 LKITVTRVE
-423 DKRVIE
+423 DKRIIE
-429 AIIQKHIQAEN
+429 AIVEKTEKESEDEAE
-440 QEEGNHSPTSWRIRP
+440 
-455 RRMSLVLAS
+455 
-464 RSLILS
+464 RS
-470 ECNNEYSNSI
+470 E